1 MLRPAARSTRV
12 RITLTTVGLVVAAL
26 ALAGAGLAASYHV
39 RQHRA
44 AEHTAS
50 ADAAAVVAL
59 ARRGPLPK
67 LLPALAPGPFTL
79 VQVVDAAGN
88 VVAATPGLDNR
99 PPIVGADRLGR
110 RATVDLSRLP
120 FTTVP
125 QRTRVD
131 TIPINLDAQPAT
143 VVVVASTADNE
154 RSEATLRSGL
164 LVGLPVLA
172 LLGALLAWVA
182 TGRALRPVEGMRRQA
197 ADITV
202 RDLHMRIPT
211 PPGHD
216 DIARLAT
223 TLNEM
228 LERLDA
234 SSGEQ
239 RRFVS
244 DASHELRSPLAGIR
258 TALEVALAAEPPGD
272 HRRLLDRLLVES
284 HRLESLLDQLLVL
297 ARTDEPRATTRSSP
311 VDLSSLVLDE
321 IHRPA
326 RPGVTVTSEV
336 ADGVTVDGDAD
347 LLTRVIRNLV
357 SNSVRHATSKVIVRL
372 NSDADA
378 VRLRVTDD
386 GPGILPADRDR
397 IFDRFVRLDDD
408 RGRST
413 GGAGL
418 GLAIAHDAIAAH
430 GGTITVADAEPGAS
444 FIVVL
449 PRHNPQRRQSPVLV
463 SRHSS

>member
-1 MLRPAARSTRV
+1 
-12 RITLTTVGLVVAAL
+12 
-26 ALAGAGLAASYHV
+26 
-39 RQHRA
+39 
-44 AEHTAS
+44 
-50 ADAAAVVAL
+50 
-59 ARRGPLPK
+59 
-67 LLPALAPGPFTL
+67 
-79 VQVVDAAGN
+79 
-88 VVAATPGLDNR
+88 
-99 PPIVGADRLGR
+99 
-110 RATVDLSRLP
+110 
-120 FTTVP
+120 
-125 QRTRVD
+125 
-131 TIPINLDAQPAT
+131 
-143 VVVVASTADNE
+143 
-154 RSEATLRSGL
+154 
-164 LVGLPVLA
+164 
-172 LLGALLAWVA
+172 
-182 TGRALRPVEGMRRQA
+182 
-197 ADITV
+197 
-202 RDLHMRIPT
+202 
-211 PPGHD
+211 
-216 DIARLAT
+216 
-223 TLNEM
+223 M

-234 SSGEQ
+234 SSVEQ

-258 TALEVALAAEPPGD
+258 TALEVALSAEPPGD

-284 HRLESLLDQLLVL
+284 QRLESLLDQLLVL

-372 NSDADA
+372 TGDADA
-378 VRLRVTDD
+378 VQLRVTDD

-449 PRHNPQRRQSPVLV
+449 PRHNPQRRQSPVLA